1 MHPYLE
7 STVAAYRAARTT
19 DPERALALA
28 DKAIALLQLLDDE
41 AELASRAATVRAQV
55 ARPDDR
61 EAVGAAL
68 DSYLSLALRVL
79 ARPELGE
86 ARRLEMAREA
96 LAVWTAAEGRT
107 WRA

>member
-28 DKAIALLQLLDDE
+28 DKAMALLQLLDDE
-41 AELASRAATVRAQV
+41 AELASRAATVRA
-55 ARPDDR
+55 RPDDK
-61 EAVGAAL
+61 EAVGVAL
-68 DSYLSLALRVL
+68 DSYLALVLRVL
-79 ARPELGE
+79 ARPELGD